1 MGVMPGAFSC
11 DQVHVWQ
18 KWSRWLLTVVFAGQ
32 NLVILNMDETAIR
45 HEYSSKEGNVIHLGR
60 RECAQVRWCEE
71 KIAVAET
78 RAHCTLVA
86 FVSNYGPLQRHLP
99 QIFLPSSNKRPLS
112 ATEEH
117 RFQALPA
124 PVEHWTGS
132 GGWVTAEWM
141 KKILTAIR
149 RAVRSELG
157 MTKILLWIDC
167 ASQHVSVDVLNHAA
181 RLQIYLLLVPA
192 SLTWLM
198 QPLDVYVF
206 AKFKATIRDLQR
218 IGRKN
223 AVDHKLPAGAWIT
236 LAGEAIQKVLVNS
249 DWSEAFS
256 KLGLGPAGTELNKR
270 LAPYMLNFAEVEAA
284 EPTNDDVE
292 LLIGRHR
299 VDVARHFV
307 NGPRRVLERRGED
320 EAVEEAHIA
329 ALLDEAEPVPAHP
342 IIGRAVDPVLRLR
355 RLPSAV
361 PPPLPPPPE
370 M

>member
-1 MGVMPGAFSC
+1 LR
-11 DQVHVWQ
+11 DEVHVWQ
-18 KWSRWLLTVVFAGQ
+18 KWSRWLLTAVFGGED
-32 NLVILNMDETAIR
+32 LIILNMDETAIR

-60 RECAQVRWCEE
+60 RACAQMRWCEE

-86 FVSNYGPLQRHLP
+86 FVSNYGPIQRYLP
-99 QIFLPSSNKRPLS
+99 QIFLPASNKRPLS
-112 ATEEH
+112 AAEEH
-117 RFQALPA
+117 RFRALPA

-132 GGWVTAEWM
+132 GGWVTAEYM

-149 RAVRSELG
+149 RAVRGRLG

-167 ASQHVSVDVLNHAA
+167 ASQHVSVEVLNHAA

-206 AKFKATIRDLQR
+206 AKFKATIRELQR
-218 IGRKN
+218 VGRKN
-223 AVDHKLPAGAWIT
+223 AADHKLPAGAWIT
-236 LAGEAIQKVLVNS
+236 LAGEAIQKVLVNT

-256 KLGLGPAGTELNKR
+256 KLGLGSADAELNKR
-270 LAPYMLNFAEVEAA
+270 LAPYMLNPADVIAA
-284 EPTNDDVE
+284 EPTDEEIE

-307 NGPRRVLERRGED
+307 NGPRRVIERRG
-320 EAVEEAHIA
+320 AASAAEEADDA
-329 ALLDEAEPVPAHP
+329 LLLDEGEPVAAHP
-342 IIGRAVDPVLRLR
+342 VIGMAVPPVLRLR

-361 PPPLPPPPE
+361 PPPLPPPAE
-370 M
+370 